1 MLVSP
6 PSALRCPK
14 IFLDFWGQLLGEIN
28 PRQLQ
33 SEGKFLVKCD
43 FPFKIIASHY
53 DYHQYLDSCSF
64 FSVVFF

>member
-6 PSALRCPK
+6 PSALWFPK

-33 SEGKFLVKCD
+33 SEGKFLLKCD
-43 FPFKIIASHY
+43 FPFKS
-53 DYHQYLDSCSF
+53 
-64 FSVVFF
+64 